1 MTDSLFDSGFS
12 TQITSNTFPAIA
24 VGSQRAEMSTG
35 VAEQVSGELSDQKQQ
50 QQKKSDKQ
58 QQEQELEQKQKPI
71 AETSITEPE
80 SLSSV
85 QLSNITIRAIVSS
98 KEAGA
103 IIGKAGKNVADLRE
117 QTNVKAGVSKPVPGV
132 SDRVLTIS
140 GLLENVAFAYSL
152 ASATLIENRPVGSF
166 IHSLSPPPPPGI
178 ATIRL
183 LVPHQQ
189 MGTIIGRQGLKIK
202 SIQENC
208 KVRMVASKEM
218 LPQSTERIVEIQG
231 TPEAVKTAIYEIGK
245 CLIDDWERA
254 TGSIPY
260 NPIRSNSI
268 SLGGSSLG
276 ASINSGTIASVANNP
291 ITVMPSSSPNFR
303 KDSVESVQQQ
313 ISIPS
318 DMVGCII
325 GKGGTKIQEI
335 RRSSGARISIAKEP
349 HDESGERL
357 FTIQGSQ
364 PSTDRALYLL
374 YEQLELEK
382 GRRGQ

>member
-1 MTDSLFDSGFS
+1 MADSLFDSGFTT
-12 TQITSNTFPAIA
+12 TQITSNTYPTMAI
-24 VGSQRAEMSTG
+24 GSHRP
-35 VAEQVSGELSDQKQQ
+35 ELSSQVPGQISGQLSEQQ
-50 QQKKSDKQ
+50 QQQQHAQSSTTPNVDSTQKSSGSMQ
-58 QQEQELEQKQKPI
+58 
-71 AETSITEPE
+71 
-80 SLSSV
+80 
-85 QLSNITIRAIVSS
+85 SNITIRALVSS

-117 QTNVKAGVSKPVPGV
+117 QTHVKAGVSKPVPGV
-132 SDRVLTIS
+132 PDRVLTIS
-140 GLLENVAFAYSL
+140 GILENVAFAYSL
-152 ASATLIENRPVGSF
+152 ASATLVENQTTGTFV
-166 IHSLSPPPPPGI
+166 HSLSPPPPPGI

-183 LVPHQQ
+183 LIPHQQ

-231 TPEAVKTAIYEIGK
+231 TPEAVKAAVWEIGK
-245 CLIDDWERA
+245 CLIEDWERA

-260 NPIRSNSI
+260 NPIRSSSLN
-268 SLGGSSLG
+268 LGGSSVNANISGG
-276 ASINSGTIASVANNP
+276 AQTNSNI
-291 ITVMPSSSPNFR
+291 R
-303 KDSVESVQQQ
+303 KDNDDNIQQQ

-335 RRSSGARISIAKEP
+335 RRASGARISIAKEP
-349 HDESGERL
+349 HDETGERL

-364 PSTDRALYLL
+364 PCTDRALYLL